1 MPRILVV
8 GSSNTD
14 MTVRLPRLPAPGQ
27 TILGGGFATTPGGKG
42 ANQAVAA
49 RRAGGE
55 VVFITAVGSDDLG
68 KNSLD
73 LYRREGIDV
82 SHVRICD
89 GVASGVA
96 LIFVGDD
103 GENMIGVASGANHK
117 LGAHDID
124 CLPDSVFRA
133 GDVLLVGLE
142 IPVETAGRAI
152 ERSSRAGMRVIL
164 NPAPVP
170 SSPEI
175 ITPALL
181 SLVDVLTPN
190 RVEALALA
198 GMDLHTDSDPDWNEC
213 ADRLLCGG
221 ARSAVITLGA
231 DGCLVA
237 TGAVRVRVPAPR
249 AQAVDTVG
257 AGDAFNGALAVALAG
272 KRPLAEAA
280 AWANAAAAIAVTRPG
295 AQSALPYQ
303 EAIDSLAGRGQT
315 LTPGAWSAITDPT
328 RSHL

>member
-1 MPRILVV
+1 MPKILVV

-27 TILGGGFATTPGGKG
+27 TILGSGFATSPGGKG

-55 VVFITAVGSDDLG
+55 VVFITAVGFDDLG
-68 KNSLD
+68 KNALD

-82 SHVRICD
+82 SHAKICD
-89 GVASGVA
+89 GAASGVA

-124 CLPDSVFRA
+124 CLPESAFRA

-142 IPVETAGRAI
+142 IPVETAARAI
-152 ERSSRAGMRVIL
+152 ERGARAGMQVIL

-198 GMDLHTDSDPDWNEC
+198 GIDPFTDSDPDWNVC
-213 ADRLLCGG
+213 ADRLLRRG
-221 ARSAVITLGA
+221 ARGVVITLGA

-257 AGDAFNGALAVALAG
+257 AGDAFNGALAVALAE
-272 KRPLAEAA
+272 KRSLAEAA
-280 AWANAAAAIAVTRPG
+280 GWATAAAALAVTRPG
-295 AQSALPYQ
+295 AQSALPFRD
-303 EAIDSLAGRGQT
+303 AIDALAGQAQT
-315 LTPGAWSAITDPT
+315 
-328 RSHL
+328 R